1 MKKLI
6 ILLVGIILLCGC
18 NKEEEISIKKV
29 TCDEMKELLDDD
41 AILIDVRAQSEYDVY
56 HLDNAI
62 NIEYTSIDKKIESV
76 VDSKD
81 KKIIV
86 YCQSGKRSDIA
97 AQTLKDLG
105 YKNIYD
111 LGSINNCKK

>member
-6 ILLVGIILLCGC
+6 IFVIGIILLCGC
-18 NKEEEISIKKV
+18 DNKEEVTIKKV
-29 TCDEMKELLDDD
+29 TCDEMKELDD
-41 AILIDVRAQSEYDVY
+41 AILIDVRSKNEYDVY

-62 NIEYTSIDKKIESV
+62 NIEYTEIDKKIESV
-76 VDSKD
+76 VDDKD

-97 AQTLKDLG
+97 AQSLRDLG